1 MVRKP
6 RTVHVAKITN
16 TVKGIT
22 YTSYYLRRS
31 FRQDGKVKHETLG
44 NLSDLPPHVIDLI
57 RRSLKGETF
66 VPAAETFRTL
76 RALPHGHVEAILT
89 MIRRLG
95 LDSLI
100 ASRPSRQRDLVL
112 AMIAERLLFPCS
124 KLATTRHWL
133 DTTLAE
139 ELHIEDAT
147 EDELYAAMDW
157 LLERQKAI
165 ETKLAQRHLT
175 NGGLVLYDVSSSY
188 YEGETCPLARFGHDR
203 DGKTGRPIIVYGV
216 LGDADGRPVAVQV
229 YPGDTGDPTTVPD
242 QVAKLSRQF
251 GLSRIVL
258 VGDRGMLTQT
268 QINTLKEHPGL
279 GWISALRSEAIRG
292 LLEDGHLNRSLFD
305 EVNLA
310 EIASPDFPGERLF
323 ACYNPLLAE
332 KRRQKRAAL
341 LAATEAKLAK
351 LAQAVSRRTKAPL
364 SAAAIGVKAG
374 RVIGRHKMAKHIRL
388 TIHDGVFTWE
398 HDVESIKREGMLDGI
413 YVIRTSEPAEQLSAA
428 DGVRSYK
435 RLSQHD
441 VESIKQEGL
450 LDGIYVI
457 RTSEPAEQLSAADG
471 VRSYKR
477 LSQVEQA
484 FRCLKGIDL
493 LVRPIHHRLE
503 PRVRAHVLICVLA
516 YYVEWHLRRAWRPLL
531 FEDEEL
537 DRDRVVRDP
546 VAAAEPSDSVR
557 RKKTTRQTAAGLPVH
572 SFRTLLAHLGCRSRE
587 TYQVVSDPSEATF
600 TRVTELD
607 PVQREALRLLET

>member
-1 MVRKP
+1 MAARGGA
-6 RTVHVAKITN
+6 VHVAT
-16 TVKGIT
+16 TTRVYKGKT
-22 YTSYYLRRS
+22 YVTHLLRRS
-31 FRQDGKVKHETLG
+31 IRRGKTVTHETLG
-44 NLSDLPPHVIDLI
+44 NLSHLPDHLI
-57 RRSLKGETF
+57 ELIKRSLKGETF
-66 VPAAETFRTL
+66 VAASDAFRVL
-76 RALPHGHVEAILT
+76 RTRPHGHVEAILA

-100 ASRPSRQRDLVL
+100 ASRPSRRRELVL

-124 KLATTRHWL
+124 KLATTRNWH

-139 ELHIEDAT
+139 ELRVGDAT
-147 EDELYAAMDW
+147 ENELYTAMDW
-157 LLERQKAI
+157 LLGRQTAI
-165 ETKLAQRHLT
+165 ETKLAQRHLSD
-175 NGGLVLYDVSSSY
+175 GGLVLYDVSSSY
-188 YEGETCPLARFGHDR
+188 YEGETCPLARRGHDR
-203 DGKTGRPIIVYGV
+203 DGKAGRPIIVYGV
-216 LGDADGRPVAVQV
+216 LTNGDGRPVAVQV
-229 YPGDTGDPTTVPD
+229 YPGDTGDPATVPD
-242 QVAKLSRQF
+242 QVAKLSGRF

-268 QINTLKEHPGL
+268 QINTLKDHPGL
-279 GWISALRSEAIRG
+279 GWIAALRGDAIRG
-292 LLEDGHLNRSLFD
+292 LLADGHLNRSLFD
-305 EVNLA
+305 AVNLA
-310 EIASPDFPGERLF
+310 EIASPDFPGERLM
-323 ACYNPLLAE
+323 ACSNPLLAE
-332 KRRQKRAAL
+332 KRGPKREAL
-341 LAATEAKLAK
+341 LAATEAKLTK
-351 LAQAVSRRTKAPL
+351 LAGAVSRRTKAPL

-388 TIHDGVFTWE
+388 TISDGIFTWE
-398 HDVESIKREGMLDGI
+398 RDVESIDRE
-413 YVIRTSEPAEQLSAA
+413 
-428 DGVRSYK
+428 K
-435 RLSQHD
+435 
-441 VESIKQEGL
+441 L

-457 RTSEPAEQLSAADG
+457 RTSEASERLSALDG

-537 DRDRVVRDP
+537 DGARAVRDP
-546 VAAAEPSDSVR
+546 VAPAQPSDSVR
-557 RKKTTRQTAAGLPVH
+557 RKKTTHQTAGDLPVH

-587 TYQVVSDPSEATF
+587 THQVMSDPGGATF
-600 TRVTELD
+600 ARVTELD

>member
-1 MVRKP
+1 MVRKS
-6 RTVHVAKITN
+6 RTVHVDKITN
-16 TVKGIT
+16 TVKGVT

-31 FRQDGKVKHETLG
+31 YRQGGKVKHETLG
-44 NLSDLPPHVIDLI
+44 NLSDLPTHVIDLI
-57 RRSLKGETF
+57 SRSLKGETF
-66 VPAAETFRTL
+66 VPASEVFRTL
-76 RALPHGHVEAILT
+76 RARPHGHVEAILR

-95 LDSLI
+95 LDSVI
-100 ASRPSRQRDLVL
+100 ASHPSRQRDLVL

-124 KLATTRHWL
+124 KLANTRHWQ

-139 ELHIEDAT
+139 ELHLQDAT

-157 LLERQKAI
+157 LLGRQKAI
-165 ETKLAQRHLT
+165 ETKLAQRHLAD
-175 NGGLVLYDVSSSY
+175 GGLVLYDVSSSY
-188 YEGETCPLARFGHDR
+188 YEGETCPLARYGHDR

-216 LGDADGRPVAVQV
+216 LTDAEGRPVAVQV

-279 GWISALRSEAIRG
+279 SWISALRSDAIRD

-310 EIASPDFPGERLF
+310 EIKSPDFPGERLF

-341 LAATEAKLAK
+341 LAATEAKLTK
-351 LAQAVSRRTKAPL
+351 LTRAVSRRTKAPL
-364 SAAAIGVKAG
+364 SAAEIGVKAG

-388 TIHDGVFTWE
+388 TIRDNIFTWE
-398 HDVESIKREGMLDGI
+398 RDDESINRE
-413 YVIRTSEPAEQLSAA
+413 E
-428 DGVRSYK
+428 
-435 RLSQHD
+435 
-441 VESIKQEGL
+441 L

-457 RTSEPAEQLSAADG
+457 RTSEPAERLSAADS

-477 LSQVEQA
+477 LSQVEQL

-503 PRVRAHVLICVLA
+503 PRVRAHIVICVLA

-537 DRDRVVRDP
+537 EHDRVVRDP
-546 VAAAEPSDSVR
+546 VAAAVPSASVR
-557 RKKTTRQTAAGLPVH
+557 RKKKTHQTAEGLPVH
-572 SFRTLLAHLGCRSRE
+572 SFRTLLSHLGCRSRE
-587 TYQVVSDPSEATF
+587 TCQVLSDPSGAAFEQ
-600 TRVTELD
+600 VTEMD
-607 PVQREALRLLET
+607 PVQLEALRLLET

>member
-1 MVRKP
+1 MARKP
-6 RTVHVAKITN
+6 RTVHVDKITN
-16 TVKGIT
+16 TVKGVT

-31 FRQDGKVKHETLG
+31 YREDGKVKHETLG
-44 NLSDLPPHVIDLI
+44 NLSDLPLPVIDLI

-66 VPAAETFRTL
+66 VPAAELFRNV
-76 RALPHGHVEAILT
+76 RSRPHGHVEAILT

-95 LDSLI
+95 LDSII
-100 ASRPSRQRDLVL
+100 AAQPSRQRDLIL
-112 AMIAERLLFPCS
+112 ALIAERLLFPCS
-124 KLATTRHWL
+124 KLATTRHWH
-133 DTTLAE
+133 DTSLAE
-139 ELHIEDAT
+139 ELHVQDAT

-157 LLERQKAI
+157 LLGRQKAI
-165 ETKLAQRHLT
+165 ETKLAQRHLSD
-175 NGGLVLYDVSSSY
+175 GSLVLYDVSSSY
-188 YEGETCPLARFGHDR
+188 YEGEKCSLARYGHDR

-216 LGDADGRPVAVQV
+216 LTDGDGRPVAVQV

-242 QVAKLSRQF
+242 QVAKLSCQF

-268 QINTLKEHPGL
+268 QINTLKGHPGL
-279 GWISALRSEAIRG
+279 GWISALRSSAIRD
-292 LLEDGHLNRSLFD
+292 LLKDGHLNRSLFD

-310 EIASPDFPGERLF
+310 EIASPDFPGERLV

-332 KRRQKRAAL
+332 KRRQKREAL
-341 LAATEAKLAK
+341 LAATEAKLTK
-351 LAQAVSRRTKAPL
+351 LAEAVSRRTKTPL
-364 SAAAIGVKAG
+364 SAVEIGVKAG

-388 TIHDGVFTWE
+388 TINDGIFTW
-398 HDVESIKREGMLDGI
+398 KRDDETI
-413 YVIRTSEPAEQLSAA
+413 T
-428 DGVRSYK
+428 
-435 RLSQHD
+435 
-441 VESIKQEGL
+441 QEGL

-457 RTSEPAEQLSAADG
+457 RTGEPADRLSAADG

-537 DRDRVVRDP
+537 DHDRVVRDP
-546 VAAAEPSDSVR
+546 VAAAAASESVR
-557 RKKTTRQTAAGLPVH
+557 RKKTMHRTATGLPVH

-587 TYQVVSDPSEATF
+587 TYQVGSDPSGATF
-600 TRVTELD
+600 GRVTELD
-607 PVQREALRLLET
+607 PVQMEALRLLEM

>member
-1 MVRKP
+1 MATRGGA
-6 RTVHVAKITN
+6 VHVATTKRLY
-16 TVKGIT
+16 KGKT
-22 YTSYYLRRS
+22 YVTPLLRRS
-31 FRQDGKVKHETLG
+31 LRKGKTVTHETLG
-44 NLSDLPPHVIDLI
+44 NLSHLPDHLI
-57 RRSLKGETF
+57 ELIKRSLKGETF
-66 VPAAETFRTL
+66 VAASDAFRVL
-76 RALPHGHVEAILT
+76 RTRPHGHVEAILK
-89 MIRRLG
+89 MIRQLG

-100 ASRPSRQRDLVL
+100 ASCPSRQRDLVT

-124 KLATTRHWL
+124 KLATTRHWN

-139 ELHIEDAT
+139 ELHVEDAD

-157 LLERQKAI
+157 LLGRQKAI
-165 ETKLAQRHLT
+165 ETKLARRHLAE
-175 NGGLVLYDVSSSY
+175 GELVLYDVSSSY
-188 YEGETCPLARFGHDR
+188 YEGETCPLARYGHDR

-216 LGDADGRPVAVQV
+216 LTDADGRPVAVQV

-251 GLSRIVL
+251 GLARIVL

-292 LLEDGHLNRSLFD
+292 LLADGHLNRSLFD

-310 EIASPDFPGERLF
+310 EIESPDFPGERLF

-332 KRRQKRAAL
+332 KRARRREAL
-341 LAATEAKLAK
+341 LAATEEKLTKLARG
-351 LAQAVSRRTKAPL
+351 VSRRTKAQL
-364 SAAAIGVKAG
+364 SAAEIGVKAG

-388 TIHDGVFTWE
+388 TISDGIFTWE
-398 HDVESIKREGMLDGI
+398 CNVESIDRE
-413 YVIRTSEPAEQLSAA
+413 E
-428 DGVRSYK
+428 
-435 RLSQHD
+435 
-441 VESIKQEGL
+441 L

-457 RTSEPAEQLSAADG
+457 RTSEPSERLPAPDG

-537 DRDRVVRDP
+537 DHDRAVRDP
-546 VAAAEPSDSVR
+546 VAPAKPSDSAR
-557 RKKTTRQTAAGLPVH
+557 RKKTTHQTAGGLPVH
-572 SFRTLLAHLGCRSRE
+572 SFRTLLAHLGTRSRG
-587 TYQVVSDPSEATF
+587 TYQVVWAPSGATF
-600 TRVTELD
+600 ARVSELD
-607 PVQREALRLLET
+607 AVQEEALRLLET

>member
-16 TVKGIT
+16 TVKGVT

-44 NLSDLPPHVIDLI
+44 NLSDLPTHVIDLI
-57 RRSLKGETF
+57 SRSLKGETF
-66 VPAAETFRTL
+66 VPADEAFRVL
-76 RALPHGHVEAILT
+76 RNRPHGHVEAILA

-95 LDSLI
+95 LDSFI
-100 ASRPSRQRDLVL
+100 ASRPSRQRDLVT

-139 ELHIEDAT
+139 ELHLEDAT
-147 EDELYAAMDW
+147 EDELYAALDW
-157 LLERQKAI
+157 LLGRQKAI
-165 ETKLAQRHLT
+165 ETKLAKRHLAD
-175 NGGLVLYDVSSSY
+175 GALVLYDVSSSY
-188 YEGETCPLARFGHDR
+188 YEGETCPLARRGHDR

-216 LGDADGRPVAVQV
+216 LTDADGRPVAVQV

-242 QVAKLSRQF
+242 QVTKLSRQF

-279 GWISALRSEAIRG
+279 GWISALRSPAIRG
-292 LLEDGHLNRSLFD
+292 LLADGHLNRSLFD
-305 EVNLA
+305 AVNLA
-310 EIASPDFPGERLF
+310 EIASPDFPGERLV

-332 KRRQKRAAL
+332 KRRQKRESL
-341 LAATEAKLAK
+341 LAATEARLTKLSR
-351 LAQAVSRRTKAPL
+351 AVSRRTKAVL
-364 SAAAIGVKAG
+364 TAAEIGVKAG

-388 TIHDGVFTWE
+388 TIRDGLFTWE
-398 HDVESIKREGMLDGI
+398 RDEESIEN
-413 YVIRTSEPAEQLSAA
+413 
-428 DGVRSYK
+428 
-435 RLSQHD
+435 
-441 VESIKQEGL
+441 EGL

-457 RTSEPAEQLSAADG
+457 RTSEPAERLPSAES

-477 LSQVEQA
+477 LSQVEQV
-484 FRCLKGIDL
+484 FRCRKGIDL

-537 DRDRVVRDP
+537 DHDRATRDP
-546 VAAAEPSDSVR
+546 VAAAAPSDSVR
-557 RKKTTRQTAAGLPVH
+557 RKKTTHQTAGGLPVH
-572 SFRTLLAHLGCRSRE
+572 SFRTLLAHLGTRSRE
-587 TYQVVSDPSEATF
+587 TYRVESDPGGATF
-600 TRVTELD
+600 ARVTELD
-607 PVQREALRLLET
+607 PVQGEALRLLEM

>member
-1 MVRKP
+1 MARKP
-6 RTVHVAKITN
+6 RTVHVAKVTN
-16 TVKGIT
+16 TVKGVT

-44 NLSDLPPHVIDLI
+44 NLSDLPVHVIDLI
-57 RRSLKGETF
+57 SRSLKGETF
-66 VPAAETFRTL
+66 VPASEVFRNT
-76 RALPHGHVEAILT
+76 RSRPHGHVEAILR

-95 LDSLI
+95 LEDLI
-100 ASRPSRQRDLVL
+100 ASRPSRQRDLVTAL
-112 AMIAERLLFPCS
+112 IAERLLFPCS
-124 KLATTRHWL
+124 KLATTRHWHA
-133 DTTLAE
+133 TTLAE
-139 ELHIEDAT
+139 ELHVEDAD
-147 EDELYAAMDW
+147 EDELSAAMDW
-157 LLERQKAI
+157 LLERQKTI
-165 ETKLAQRHLT
+165 ETKLAKRHLAD
-175 NGGLVLYDVSSSY
+175 GGLVLYDVSSSY
-188 YEGETCPLARFGHDR
+188 YEGEKCPLARYGHDR

-216 LGDADGRPVAVQV
+216 LTDADGRPVAVQV

-251 GLSRIVL
+251 GLARIVL

-279 GWISALRSEAIRG
+279 GWISALRSPALRD
-292 LLEDGHLNRSLFD
+292 LLADGHLNRSLFD
-305 EVNLA
+305 HVNLA
-310 EIASPDFPGERLF
+310 EIASPDFPGERLL
-323 ACYNPLLAE
+323 ACFNPLLAE
-332 KRRQKRAAL
+332 KRGQKREAL
-341 LAATEAKLAK
+341 LAATEAKLTK
-351 LAQAVSRRTKAPL
+351 LSQAVSRRTKAPL

-374 RVIGRHKMAKHIRL
+374 RVIGRHKMAKHIQL
-388 TIHDGVFTWE
+388 TICDGIFTWE
-398 HDVESIKREGMLDGI
+398 RNEESIR
-413 YVIRTSEPAEQLSAA
+413 R
-428 DGVRSYK
+428 
-435 RLSQHD
+435 
-441 VESIKQEGL
+441 EGL

-457 RTSEPAEQLSAADG
+457 RTSEPAERLSAADG

-537 DRDRVVRDP
+537 DGARAVRDP
-546 VAAAEPSDSVR
+546 VAPAKPSDAAR
-557 RKKTTRQTAAGLPVH
+557 RKKTTHQTAGGLPVH

-587 TYQVVSDPSEATF
+587 TYQVVSDPSGATF
-600 TRVTELD
+600 ARVTELD
-607 PVQREALRLLET
+607 PVQQEALRLLET